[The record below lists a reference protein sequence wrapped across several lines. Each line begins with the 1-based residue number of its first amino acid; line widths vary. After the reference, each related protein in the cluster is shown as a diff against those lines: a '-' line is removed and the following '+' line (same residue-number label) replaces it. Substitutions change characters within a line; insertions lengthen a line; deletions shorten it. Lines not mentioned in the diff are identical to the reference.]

1 MITQKPVQSNP
12 IQFNSQQQKKKDT
25 ETRGNY
31 ESDLEIEEGRVGLA
45 ASELE
50 SAEEDADADADA
62 VGEEEGLA
70 EVADGVGNARRF
82 VGGMVAAGRAMLR
95 LVVVGRGA
103 GGGGGGTGLA
113 LSALEL
119 LYGFAKTVLGFP
131 EAALGVDVVLLWRR
145 WWRPCC

>member
-1 MITQKPVQSNP
+1 M
-12 IQFNSQQQKKKDT
+12 
-25 ETRGNY
+25 
-31 ESDLEIEEGRVGLA
+31 LEIDEGRVGLA

-82 VGGMVAAGRAMLR
+82 VGGMVAAGRAMLW

-103 GGGGGGTGLA
+103 GGGSGLA
-113 LSALEL
+113 LAALEL
-119 LYGFAKTVLGFP
+119 LYGFAETVLGFL
-131 EAALGVDVVLLWRR
+131 EAALGVDVVLEWRR
-145 WWRPCC
+145 RWRPCC

>member
-1 MITQKPVQSNP
+1 M
-12 IQFNSQQQKKKDT
+12 
-25 ETRGNY
+25 
-31 ESDLEIEEGRVGLA
+31 A

-95 LVVVGRGA
+95 LVVMGRGA
-103 GGGGGGTGLA
+103 GGGGGTGLA
-113 LSALEL
+113 LAALEL

-145 WWRPCC
+145 WWRPRC

>member
-1 MITQKPVQSNP
+1 MHDHTETSPIQSNS
-12 IQFNSQQQKKKDT
+12 IHNKKKGT
-25 ETRGNY
+25 ETRSNY

-45 ASELE
+45 ARELE

-103 GGGGGGTGLA
+103 GGGGTGLA
-113 LSALEL
+113 LAALEF